1 VRVALHIVKQRR
13 NRLRGLIRA
22 EGFLPLAAVCM
33 RLGVSEATARRDLA
47 AVAAKGHITRT
58 RGGGLMNHGSPLPAR
73 APSGGGDH
81 RQGTCPGPDGKGPRS
96 LRAAPALLRTTLR
109 DIAAKTGFAK
119 TTVSLSLRNNPK
131 IPEAT
136 RQLVRAAAREL
147 DYRPDPA
154 LARIA
159 EHRWRTRAAHSGSTI
174 AFVTMANP
182 AAGDLP
188 DSQAMA
194 GARDRAKELGYGFE
208 HFRLENYS
216 NAARLGSVLF
226 HRGIRGVIV
235 GHVSQGD
242 FCSQFP
248 WGRFSAVGCNV
259 GQFRPPISVVVPD
272 DAHAMIQAWRH
283 AAEHGHRL
291 IGVALAEEA
300 RPMREFDRI
309 CAALHCQSD
318 LPAGEPRV
326 PILRVQPSDRDGFLR
341 WMRQHGPEAVVG
353 SDEIFLRWIR
363 EAGYG
368 IPRELGFVSLAVNP
382 SGGSEPRIAGMDCNP
397 GMIGQAAVEQLDIL
411 IRTNQIGPPNRP
423 FALMVESSWVP
434 GETLGDSCDRLPC
447 QADRDARPVSAA
459 GK

>member
-1 VRVALHIVKQRR
+1 VRVALHIVQQRR
-13 NRLRGLIRA
+13 KRLRSLIRA
-22 EGFLPLAAVCM
+22 EGFLPLAAVCR

-73 APSGGGDH
+73 APGIGGDP
-81 RQGTCPGPDGKGPRS
+81 RQGTCAGPDGKGPES
-96 LRAAPALLRTTLR
+96 LCAAPSLLRTTLR

-131 IPEAT
+131 IPEVT

-159 EHRWRTRAAHSGSTI
+159 EHRWRTRTTHTGSTV

-182 AAGDLP
+182 PAGDSP
-188 DSQAMA
+188 DSQAIG
-194 GARDRAKELGYGFE
+194 GARNRAKELGYGFE
-208 HFRLENYS
+208 QFRLENYS

-226 HRGIRGVIV
+226 HRGIRGVVV
-235 GHVSQGD
+235 GQVSQAD
-242 FCSQFP
+242 FCGQFP
-248 WGRFSAVGCNV
+248 WGQFSAVGCNV
-259 GQFRPPISVVVPD
+259 GPFRPPISVVVPD
-272 DAHAMIQAWRH
+272 DAHAMIQAWRR
-283 AAEHGHRL
+283 AADHGHRL
-291 IGVALAEEA
+291 IGVALAEEG

-318 LPAGEPRV
+318 LPPGEPRV
-326 PILRVQPSDRDGFLR
+326 PVLRLQPGDRDGFLR
-341 WMRQHGPEAVVG
+341 WMRKHGPEAVVG
-353 SDEIFLRWIR
+353 SDEVFFRWIR
-363 EAGYG
+363 EAGFG

-382 SGGSEPRIAGMDCNP
+382 GSGSEPRIAGMDCNA

-411 IRTNQIGPPNRP
+411 IRTNQIGPPSRP

-434 GETLGDSCDRLPC
+434 GDTLGDSGDRLPC
-447 QADRDARPVSAA
+447 RADREVSPVSAA
-459 GK
+459 GE